1 MGRAVP
7 KAVLMLS
14 FRGLAALSTAQAA
27 ALTSAQIR
35 SISTANI
42 VKLETEDVAALN
54 AVTVAALTAN
64 QIANLTTDQFSG
76 MSSKQIAT
84 LSSAQ
89 LTNMTTDQRV
99 AALQALYSQ
108 LDALLTGPVDQLAAR
123 LDHAPGL
130 LDAWDPRGAG
140 ARPSNLARN
149 LHHLTSAGAAL
160 VLLHHGPARGPLAV
174 AATAIAATAW
184 TLEFTRRRSPA
195 WNALLMRLFGPVAHP
210 DEAHRVNSG
219 TWYATGLAVLA
230 CTTPTVP
237 ATVALAVLGVGD
249 PVAAQVGRRWGRT
262 RLRDNRTV
270 EGSLACWLAGGTA
283 AWAATLATMP
293 ATIGSR

>member
-1 MGRAVP
+1 MSAMGATD
-7 KAVLMLS
+7 
-14 FRGLAALSTAQAA
+14 AAL
-27 ALTSAQIR
+27 R
-35 SISTANI
+35 
-42 VKLETEDVAALN
+42 
-54 AVTVAALTAN
+54 
-64 QIANLTTDQFSG
+64 
-76 MSSKQIAT
+76 
-84 LSSAQ
+84 
-89 LTNMTTDQRV
+89 
-99 AALQALYSQ
+99 AALQALRADHRAGHPLDPSAVRDAIAARRPDAPHAEHALLDQ

-195 WNALLMRLFGPVAHP
+195 WNALLMRLFGPVAPP

-283 AWAATLATMP
+283 AWAALAVWHPGVSSWAAAACAAAGTTAGTLAELYADAVDDNLAVP
-293 ATIGSR
+293 CAAAAAAWIAAAALHLPG